1 MGLVNDT
8 DIEQEKR
15 AILKLCNQGH
25 KHIVRVLRLG
35 PLAQSEFFF
44 IDMEFCSLT
53 LEEYLYPHDSSQTHE
68 SAPRYIKNAPVPFR
82 ALQVWQ
88 VMHHIACGL
97 QFMHNNKMIHR
108 DLKPSNGI
116 LA

>member
-15 AILKLCNQGH
+15 AILKLC

-44 IDMEFCSLT
+44 TDMEFCSLT
-53 LEEYLYPHDSSQTHE
+53 LEEYLSPHDSSQTHE
-68 SAPRYIKNAPVPFR
+68 SAPRYIKNAPVPF
-82 ALQVWQ
+82 
-88 VMHHIACGL
+88 
-97 QFMHNNKMIHR
+97 
-108 DLKPSNGI
+108 
-116 LA
+116 